1 VQFIDQAR
9 VMVWSGSGGNGCLSF
24 RRERCIPFGG
34 PDGGDGGDGGD
45 VVAEAV
51 PALNTLIDYRFRQ
64 HFKAGRGGH
73 GAGRNRTGARG
84 ADVVL
89 KVPVGTEI
97 LTEDGE
103 TMLADLVAPG
113 QRAVIARGGRGGL
126 GNAHFKSST
135 NRAPRR
141 ADPGQPGE
149 DFTITLRLKLLADAG
164 LVGLPNAGKSTLL
177 AAVSRARPKVADY
190 PFTTLHPH
198 LGVVEAVPAPFVL
211 ADIPGLI
218 AGAHEGAGLGD
229 RFLAHIERCRV
240 VVHLV
245 DGTAEDVACAY
256 RTVRHE
262 LEAYGAGVADK
273 EEVIVLNKTDAIDP
287 ADLTERRQALAAAA
301 GGAPVLVAS
310 GATGAGVAAVTA
322 AIAAIVHA
330 PRGEAAT
337 AVRERAPEPV
347 P

>member
-1 VQFIDQAR
+1 MQFIDQAR

-34 PDGGDGGDGGD
+34 PDGGNGGDGGD

-103 TMLADLVAPG
+103 GLLADLVAPG

-141 ADPGQPGE
+141 ADPGQPAE
-149 DFTITLRLKLLADAG
+149 DMTIILRLKLLADAG

-177 AAVSRARPKVADY
+177 AAVSRARPKVAAY
-190 PFTTLHPH
+190 PFTTLHPY
-198 LGVVEAVPAPFVL
+198 LGLVEAVPAPFVL

-218 AGAHEGAGLGD
+218 AGAHDGAGLGD

-245 DGTAEDVACAY
+245 DGTAADVAAAY
-256 RTVRHE
+256 RTIRHE
-262 LEAYGAGVADK
+262 LEAYGAGLAEK
-273 EEVIVLNKTDAIDP
+273 PELIVLNKTDAIDP
-287 ADLTERRQALAAAA
+287 SELAERRQALAAAA
-301 GGAPVLVAS
+301 GGATVLAAS
-310 GATGAGVAAVTA
+310 GATGAGVDAVTA
-322 AIAAIVHA
+322 AFARLVHVE
-330 PRGEAAT
+330 GVEAT
-337 AVRERAPEPV
+337 AGERTPEPV

>member
-1 VQFIDQAR
+1 MQFIDQAR

-34 PDGGDGGDGGD
+34 PDGGNGGNGGD
-45 VVAEAV
+45 VVALAV

-73 GAGRNRTGARG
+73 GEGRNRTGARG

-89 KVPVGTEI
+89 SVPVGTEI
-97 LTEDGE
+97 LSEDGE
-103 TMLADLVAPG
+103 TLLADLVAPG

-141 ADPGQPGE
+141 ADPGQSGE
-149 DFTITLRLKLLADAG
+149 DLTIILRLKLLADAG

-177 AAVSRARPKVADY
+177 AAVSRARPKVANY
-190 PFTTLHPH
+190 PFTTLYPS
-198 LGVVEAVPAPFVL
+198 LGLVEATPAPFVL

-245 DGTAEDVACAY
+245 DGTVEDVASAY
-256 RTVRHE
+256 RTIRHE
-262 LEAYGAGVADK
+262 LEAYGAGLAEK
-273 EEVIVLNKTDAIDP
+273 PEVIVLNKIDALEP
-287 ADLTERRQALAAAA
+287 AALAERRQALAEAA
-301 GGAPVLVAS
+301 GGVPVLAAS

-322 AIAAIVHA
+322 AIAQIVHST
-330 PRGEAAT
+330 RVETAA
-337 AVRERAPEPV
+337 AVHHRAPEPV